1 MKPCCLKKLDKGKVA
16 ARASHSSDSTL
27 ALLAPLPTRLH
38 VCWVSSF
45 GLTQDE
51 CESAGKG
58 RVGGAVGY
66 TEGMYK
72 SLGGTL
78 V

>member
-1 MKPCCLKKLDKGKVA
+1 MKKLDEGKVA

-38 VCWVSSF
+38 VVSSF
-45 GLTQDE
+45 RLCTQDE
-51 CESAGKG
+51 CASAGKG

-66 TEGMYK
+66 TEGM
-72 SLGGTL
+72 
-78 V
+78 